1 MEDLDKKYYRIGD
14 VAEFI
19 GVPEST
25 IRYWEQEFTEVSPK
39 RVSRNVRLYTPDDIQ
54 TLRII
59 HYLLKVRGLRIEAA
73 RTQMQVNRKNISRRL
88 KVLDELTEVRDEL
101 TVMLKTLGKRKD

>member
-39 RVSRNVRLYTPDDIQ
+39 RVSRNIRLYTPDDIQ

-73 RTQMQVNRKNISRRL
+73 KTQMQVNRKNISRRL

>member
-73 RTQMQVNRKNISRRL
+73 KTQMQMNRKNISRRL

>member
-73 RTQMQVNRKNISRRL
+73 KTQMQVNRKNISRRL

>member
-1 MEDLDKKYYRIGD
+1 MEDFDKKYYRIGD

-25 IRYWEQEFTEVSPK
+25 LRYWEQEFTEVSPK
-39 RVSRNVRLYTPDDIQ
+39 RVSRNIRLYTPDDIQ

-73 RTQMQVNRKNISRRL
+73 KTQMQVNRKNISRRL

>member
-25 IRYWEQEFTEVSPK
+25 IRYWEHEFTEISPK

-59 HYLLKVRGLRIEAA
+59 HYLLKVRGLRIDAA
-73 RTQMQVNRKNISRRL
+73 KTQMQVNRKNISRRL